1 MTWFILSLFAALFDA
16 SKNVVSKKG
25 LVHLDE
31 YVMLCGLNVF
41 SLLVFLPAVIAKPF
55 PSLTTDFWIILLI
68 SGTIAAV
75 GLTLTMRAFRI
86 SDLSL
91 TVPLIS
97 FSPVFLLI
105 IAGIFLKEYP
115 TPLGLLGVI
124 CIFMGSYLLKIDQR
138 RKGILRPFQALLNEK
153 GPRLMFIVAF
163 LWAINGTIEKIAIGK
178 SSPEVWA
185 TLNAIYMSIIF
196 SILMIWKSKKHLSL
210 IPKKLPLL
218 ILQGLLHGG
227 MLLSQYHAFRIA
239 ILVYVSSIKQTS
251 SLFSVL
257 FGWYFFGEKDIN
269 KRLIASTVMLIGV
282 IMILL
287 G

>member
-31 YVMLCGLNVF
+31 YVMLWGLNVF
-41 SLLVFLPAVIAKPF
+41 SLIVFVPAVIAKPF
-55 PSLTTDFWIILLI
+55 PSLTSDFWIILLI
-68 SGTIAAV
+68 SGTIAAI
-75 GLTLTMRAFRI
+75 GLTLTMRAFRL

-105 IAGIFLKEYP
+105 IAGIFLKEFP

-124 CIFMGSYLLKIDQR
+124 CIFLGSYLLKIDQR
-138 RKGILRPFQALLNEK
+138 KKGILRPFRALLNEE
-153 GPRLMFIVAF
+153 GPRLMIIVAF
-163 LWAINGTIEKIAIGK
+163 LWAINGTIEKIGIGK

-185 TLNAIYMSIIF
+185 MLDAIYMAIIF
-196 SILMIWKSKKHLSL
+196 SILMFLKSKKHLSQ

-218 ILQGLLHGG
+218 ILQGLLQGG

-257 FGWYFFGEKDIN
+257 FGWYFFGEKDIK
-269 KRLIASTVMLIGV
+269 KRLIASTIMLIGV
-282 IMILL
+282 VMILS